1 MTRRAIVALL
11 LVGSTAHA
19 GDAKD
24 GAHGRVDGD
33 MAVEIGAGG
42 DFGPR
47 APRAVFDLRFRYLSM
62 AGVFGAY
69 EWERALATGIEL
81 RPLFLAK
88 WFTGRYSGNAYLDL
102 ALDSIGLELGAAFL
116 QPNGR
121 HLESKPGLQVG
132 LGFEIPVFPNA
143 TGPFVALHG
152 GVRWSEQALS
162 AGPLVTPDDR
172 SLFLNVVVA
181 WQQVFGAR
189 VVDMGDRA
197 P

>member
-1 MTRRAIVALL
+1 MIRRAIAALFF
-11 LVGSTAHA
+11 VSSAA
-19 GDAKD
+19 NAADAKD

-47 APRAVFDLRFRYLSM
+47 APRAVGDLRFRYLSM
-62 AGVFGAY
+62 AGLFGTY
-69 EWERALATGIEL
+69 EWDRALATGIEL

-102 ALDSIGLELGAAFL
+102 ALDSIGLEIGAAFL
-116 QPNGR
+116 QPGGR
-121 HLESKPGLQVG
+121 RLEGKPGLQAG
-132 LGFEIPVFPNA
+132 LGFEIPFFPNA
-143 TGPFVALHG
+143 TGPFVAFHG
-152 GVRWSEQALS
+152 GVRWSAGALS
-162 AGPLVTPDDR
+162 AGPLVTADDR
-172 SLFLNVVVA
+172 SLFLNIVVA
-181 WQQVFGAR
+181 WQQVFGTH